1 MTVYFINEGL
11 GTSNSGIEHAE
22 FDRARLFRR
31 NQVDFKIITSTYI
44 PNLHNILPLFAISD
58 KESMNMFDYFQ
69 DALDVQKK
77 SISIDMVDF
86 GIDVELERSGNTY
99 LAMTNG
105 HILGRIKV
113 NNADEVTSVEY
124 FDAVGNLYKV
134 VIFDTR
140 GFASLVQYYSPD
152 NKIEVEIWLNTKG
165 IPVIEKTYTLNRNG
179 KASETWKLG
188 TRLFNNIQELRLY
201 FYNQL
206 NASGKNMFIM
216 DRANVCEWQLTQ
228 LDKPAYKVFMLHNHQ
243 SSDAQNPNAP
253 LLNDNYEWTLA
264 NRDEWDA
271 IVSATPQ
278 QTHDIQSRWG
288 SEHKYYTIPVGVI
301 PDMEFMNKHIPMRER
316 KPHSML
322 VTARIAPEKG
332 IDKMIEA
339 LAIARKTVPDITL
352 DVFGYVDH
360 GNDNLAMRRIT
371 DALELLDDKDVVTLH
386 PHSKNVRLLH
396 EQYQIYLIFSQM
408 EGFNLALMEAQSA
421 GMVGVTNDVYYGPNE
436 LIKDGINGYIVG
448 YTDVEAFAQRM
459 VELCQDEDK
468 LQNMSDNAYQL
479 SERYSEAN
487 VWAAWQQLFNDFDK
501 WCTENPQ

>member
-22 FDRARLFRR
+22 FNRARLFRK

-69 DALDVQKK
+69 DALEVQKK
-77 SISIDMVDF
+77 SVSIDMVDF
-86 GIDVELERSGNTY
+86 GMDVELERSGNTY
-99 LAMTNG
+99 LAMIHG
-105 HILGRIKV
+105 HILGRINV
-113 NNADEVTSVEY
+113 NDADEVLSVEY
-124 FDAVGNLYKV
+124 FDGIGNLYKV

-165 IPVIEKTYTLNRNG
+165 VPVIEKTYTLNRNG

-201 FYNQL
+201 FYNRL

-264 NRDEWDA
+264 NMDEWDA

-301 PDMEFMNKHIPMRER
+301 PDIEFTNKHIPMRER

-371 DALELLDDKDVVTLH
+371 DALELLDDKDAVTLH

-421 GMVGVTNDVYYGPNE
+421 GMVGITNDVYYGPNE

>member
-31 NQVDFKIITSTYI
+31 NQVDFKIVTSNYI
-44 PNLHNILPLFAISD
+44 PNLHSILPLFAISD
-58 KESMNMFDYFQ
+58 NESMNMFDYFQ
-69 DALDVQKK
+69 GALNIPKQSV
-77 SISIDMVDF
+77 SVDMVDF
-86 GIDVELERSGNTY
+86 GMDAELERSGNTY
-99 LAMTNG
+99 LAMIHG

-113 NNADEVTSVEY
+113 NDADDVTSVEY
-124 FDAVGNLYKV
+124 FDGIGNLYKV
-134 VIFDTR
+134 IMFDVR

-152 NKIEVEIWLNTKG
+152 NKVEVETWLNTDG

-179 KASETWKLG
+179 NTAEIWKMG

-206 NASGKNMFIM
+206 NESGKNMFIM
-216 DRANVCEWQLTQ
+216 DRANVSEWQLTQ

-243 SSDAQNPNAP
+243 SSDAQNPNAA

-264 NRDEWDA
+264 NIDEWDA

-278 QTHDIQSRWG
+278 QTHDVQNRWG
-288 SEHKYYTIPVGVI
+288 RGHKCYTVPVGVI
-301 PDMEFMNKHIPMRER
+301 PDIEFMDEHIPMNQR

-332 IDKMIEA
+332 IDTMIEA
-339 LAIARKTVPDITL
+339 LAIARKTVPDATL

-371 DALELLDDKDVVTLH
+371 DALELLDDKDAVTLH
-386 PHSKNVRLLH
+386 GHSKDVHSLH

-421 GMVGVTNDVYYGPNE
+421 GMVGITNDVYYGPNE

-448 YTDVEAFAQRM
+448 YTDVDAFAQKII
-459 VELCQDEDK
+459 ELCQDEDK
-468 LQNMSDNAYQL
+468 LQNMSDNAYHL

-487 VWAAWQQLFNDFDK
+487 VWTAWQQVFDDFDN
-501 WCTENPQ
+501 WSRS